1 MSEYLYTPEG
11 KDPGLWRTAHKIA
24 SFKRHMATYLI
35 INIFLW
41 LLWVFT
47 DYRTYNSGLPWP
59 LWATLGWGIGLFFNY
74 LGAYKT
80 NYSVEKEYDKL
91 KQNQSKL

>member
-35 INIFLW
+35 INIFYGSCGFLQITA
-41 LLWVFT
+41 LLILVCH
-47 DYRTYNSGLPWP
+47 GLYGQH
-59 LWATLGWGIGLFFNY
+59 WAG
-74 LGAYKT
+74 
-80 NYSVEKEYDKL
+80 E
-91 KQNQSKL
+91 